1 MKRLLVAAALALA
14 GCKPSPMSMSWQSRD
29 YEPDRAADHT
39 SVEPGEWEPEMGDD
53 DRKLR

>member
-1 MKRLLVAAALALA
+1 
-14 GCKPSPMSMSWQSRD
+14 MSMSWRSRD